1 MRTQATGD
9 VAPGLSQQTGSGTRH
24 QRIRRFNRAVLN
36 PIMLR
41 VAGWRHGT
49 YPAIVYH
56 LGRRSGTPYR
66 TPVVAQPIDG
76 GFVIPLPYGSNT
88 DWLRNVLATGH
99 FQLERAGQITN
110 VAALEIIAADEA
122 LPLVPDRRRRV
133 WRRFGITEFLRGRV
147 CDPDAEARGAP
158 TRDRERA
165 QAARFPITTSRTSA
179 FTAGTKEDI
188 MEQEN
193 AKRRSERVTGVPNV
207 AYDLM
212 VVLTN
217 KLEGVAAM
225 EEYKLDADAA
235 NDPEVRAAFERIEQR
250 ERECIEELRGLLM
263 ARLQRI
269 QVS

>member
-1 MRTQATGD
+1 MGTQATSD
-9 VAPGLSQQTGSGTRH
+9 VAPRFSKQSASGTRR
-24 QRIRRFNRAVLN
+24 QRIRRFNHAVLN

-41 VAGWRHGT
+41 VADWRHGT
-49 YPAIVYH
+49 YPAIVNH

-66 TPVVAQPIDG
+66 TPVVAQPITG
-76 GFVIPLPYGSNT
+76 GFVIPLPYGRDT

-99 FQLERAGQITN
+99 FRLERAGHISDI
-110 VAALEIIAADEA
+110 AALEIIAADEA
-122 LPLVPDRRRRV
+122 LPLVPVRLQRV
-133 WRRFGITEFLRGRV
+133 WRRFGITEFLCGRV
-147 CDPDAEARGAP
+147 CDPGAAARVAANRESSQAAP
-158 TRDRERA
+158 T
-165 QAARFPITTSRTSA
+165 PITTSRTSA
-179 FTAGTKEDI
+179 FTAGAREEI

-193 AKRRSERVTGVPNV
+193 AKRRSERVTGVSNV

-225 EEYKLDADAA
+225 EDYKLDADAA